1 MTSDMMEGYPLS
13 PQQERVWLLQQG
25 EPGMPYR
32 AQCAIHIEGPLDLQ
46 VFTTAMQQVVER
58 HEMLRTT
65 FHGVPGMTLPVQVI
79 GHPRPPEWP
88 AGDWCG
94 SSSQDRAARL
104 AALWH
109 EACQRP
115 FDFAHGPL
123 LQLCLTRL
131 APMQHRLLI
140 RLPALCADM
149 TTLMNL
155 VHDLSR
161 AYAACVHGETLSDTP
176 LQYVDFA
183 AWQSNL
189 LTAEAGEAD
198 RAYWRKQLMADLL
211 HVKLPGEQ
219 PPSGIGFTPGVLPVT
234 LPPPLVAQIDALVQ
248 QYHTSHAVFF
258 LACWTLL
265 LWRHLGQADTLVGMA
280 YDGRNYEPL
289 QGALGLF
296 ARYLPIRCCALE
308 AHESFSGLLERLYTA
323 TQEAYHRQEYFAWD
337 DSGGQSDTGPAFFP
351 LCFEFV
357 EQPVASVSAGVS
369 FAIEQLDVCTERF
382 KVKLGCVYT
391 DGALSAALHYDAQ
404 AFQSE
409 MIASLAEQLQTL
421 LASASQH
428 PEEMLGQLELLSDT
442 ERQRVLVTF
451 NQTQAPEPHNLCLH
465 RLFEAQATR
474 TPDRIAAVYADQYLT
489 YAALN
494 ARANQLAHHLQQ
506 LGVAPQVRVGICL
519 EGSLEMLVGIFGILK
534 AGGAYVPLDP
544 TYPRERLAFM
554 ATDAQAPVLLTQAR
568 LLEEVAEHGVE
579 AVCLDTEWEAIA
591 RHSEANPVS
600 EVTCGHLAYVIYT
613 SGSTGQPKGVLVTH
627 GNVVHSTQARL
638 TYYQPVPAFLLLS
651 SFAFDSSVAG
661 LFGTLCQGG
670 TLILPGAGYQGDL
683 GHLTTLITRH
693 HVSHVLSLPSLYA
706 LLLQQASPS
715 QLDSLRAVIVAGE
728 ACPRGLVTQHDERL
742 PGAAL
747 FNEYGPTEGTVWSSV
762 YPCQLQ
768 DVATSV
774 PIGRPIANTQIY
786 LLNTQLQPVPIGI
799 PGELY
804 IGGAGVTIGY
814 CNRAALTAERFL
826 PHPFSEVAGARL
838 YKTGDLGRYRP
849 DGTIEFLGRSD
860 QQVKIRG
867 FRIELG
873 EIETVL
879 HEHPAIAEA
888 VVVAPSPQRLVA
900 YLVAAQNPPPSPS
913 ELRRFLQ
920 AKLPDYMVPSFFV
933 WLEALP
939 LAPNGKVDRQ
949 ALPDVE
955 TLRTGLDATYVAPAT
970 EVERTLAMI
979 WQEVLHVEKV
989 GIHDNFFDLGGHSL
1003 AMVHVHSKLQETYRS
1018 DLSLV
1023 DLFRYPT
1030 ISALVSYVSQQEHEP
1045 FATGQSDA
1053 RAEMRRGSI
1062 RRQRQLRQERRNAAR
1077 AKGSA

>member
-1 MTSDMMEGYPLS
+1 MMSDMMEGYPLS

-32 AQCAIHIEGPLDLQ
+32 AQGAIRIEGSLDLQ
-46 VFTTAMQQVVER
+46 VFTTALQQVVER
-58 HEMLRTT
+58 HEILRTT
-65 FHGVPGMTLPVQVI
+65 FHSVPGMTLPVQVI
-79 GHPRPPEWP
+79 GHPRPPGWH
-88 AGDWCG
+88 ADDWCG
-94 SSSQDRAARL
+94 FSSQEQAARL
-104 AALWH
+104 AAFWH

-115 FDFAHGPL
+115 LDFAQGPL
-123 LQLCLTRL
+123 LQLYFTRL
-131 APMQHRLLI
+131 APTQHRLLL
-140 RLPALCADM
+140 RLPALCADR
-149 TTLMNL
+149 TTLINL

-161 AYAACVHGETLSDTP
+161 AYAACMHNETLSDAP
-176 LQYVDFA
+176 LQYVDFS
-183 AWQSNL
+183 AWQSAL

-198 RAYWRKQLMADLL
+198 RAYWHKQLMADLL
-211 HVKLPGEQ
+211 YVKLPGEQ
-219 PPSGIGFTPGVLPVT
+219 PLSGIGFTPGVLPVT
-234 LPPPLVAQIDALVQ
+234 LPPHLVAQIDAFVRQ
-248 QYHTSHAVFF
+248 SHTSHAVFF
-258 LACWTLL
+258 LACWTFL

-289 QGALGLF
+289 QDALGLF
-296 ARYLPIRCCALE
+296 ARYLPIRCALE
-308 AHESFSGLLERLYTA
+308 AREPFSGLLERLYAA
-323 TQEAYHRQEYFAWD
+323 TQEAYQRQEYFIWD
-337 DSGGQSDTGPAFFP
+337 NTGDQSDTGSAFFP

-357 EQPVASVSAGVS
+357 EQPTAYVSAGVS
-369 FAIEQLDVCTERF
+369 FVIEQLDACTERF
-382 KVKLGCVYT
+382 KVKLGCMYQ
-391 DGALSAALHYDAQ
+391 DGVLSAALHYDAQ

-409 MIASLAEQLQTL
+409 TIAPLAEQLRTL

-428 PEEMLGQLELLSDT
+428 PEAMIGQLELLSDA

-451 NQTQAPEPHNLCLH
+451 NQTQAPEPYNLCLH
-465 RLFEAQATR
+465 HLFEAQTAC
-474 TPDRIAAVYADQYLT
+474 TPDRIVAVYADQYLT

-506 LGVAPQVRVGICL
+506 LGVAPQVRVGLCL

-554 ATDAQAPVLLTQAR
+554 ATDVQASVLLTQAR
-568 LLEEVAEHGVE
+568 LLEGVTEYGPEV
-579 AVCLDTEWEAIA
+579 VCLDTEWEAIA
-591 RHSEANPVS
+591 QHSEANPVS

-638 TYYQPVPAFLLLS
+638 TYYRQPVSAFLLLS

-670 TLILPGAGYQGDL
+670 TLILPGTGYQGDL
-683 GHLTTLITRH
+683 GHLTTLIMRH
-693 HVSHVLSLPSLYA
+693 HVSHLLSLPSLYA
-706 LLLQQASPS
+706 LLLQQVSPS
-715 QLDSLRAVIVAGE
+715 QLDSLHAVIVAGE
-728 ACPRGLVTQHDERL
+728 ACPRGLVTQHYERL
-742 PGAAL
+742 PDAAL

-774 PIGRPIANTQIY
+774 PIGCPIANTQIY
-786 LLNTQLQPVPIGI
+786 LLNTRLQPVPIGI
-799 PGELY
+799 PGEIY

-826 PHPFSEVAGARL
+826 PHPFSKVAGARL

-849 DGTIEFLGRSD
+849 DGIIEFLGRSD

-879 HEHPAIAEA
+879 QEHPAITEA
-888 VVVAPSPQRLVA
+888 VVVACSLQHLVA
-900 YLVAAQNPPPSPS
+900 YLVAAQNPPPSPN

-955 TLRTGLDATYVAPAT
+955 TLRSGLDATYVAPAT

-989 GIHDNFFDLGGHSL
+989 GMHDNFFDLGGHSL
-1003 AMVHVHSKLQETYRS
+1003 AMVHVHSKLQESYRS

-1030 ISALVSYVSQQEHEP
+1030 ISALVSYVSQQEHAP
-1045 FATGQSDA
+1045 FAAGQSDA

-1062 RRQRQLRQERRNAAR
+1062 RRQRQLRQERRSAAR